1 MRNTV
6 ILLLSLTVMVIMSN
20 ASKIITYD
28 GECDYDCSGWPYKQC
43 KVTLTYKNGAWK
55 RAGCTSPYYSRSSYR
70 MQSNYPSCTRLS
82 QTVGSECD
90 RCDDVC
96 SQRDGLDKND
106 YTETGPKYPV
116 AYDPPTPQ
124 LHLLIPR
131 TVLRSK
137 KDVFVVLITENA
149 LDGPD
154 PTPWKRAKFTSCE
167 YSDGHL
173 QCDFTNACSEIGYS
187 MVCCE
192 DGGDCKGYTGPHPSD
207 KWCS

>member
-1 MRNTV
+1 MEDGRALPAPVLFTYR
-6 ILLLSLTVMVIMSN
+6 ILIECNQTTHRVPDCPRLLGLNVTDVMMFVPRETALT
-20 ASKIITYD
+20 
-28 GECDYDCSGWPYKQC
+28 
-43 KVTLTYKNGAWK
+43 
-55 RAGCTSPYYSRSSYR
+55 R
-70 MQSNYPSCTRLS
+70 MTTQRLGPSIQL
-82 QTVGSECD
+82 
-90 RCDDVC
+90 
-96 SQRDGLDKND
+96 LMIL
-106 YTETGPKYPV
+106 PL
-116 AYDPPTPQ
+116 

-173 QCDFTNACSEIGYS
+173 QCDFTNDCSEIGYS